1 MNIVSLTDIGL
12 VRSSNQDN
20 FKTSLISDNVAWAIV
35 CDGMGG
41 TNGGN
46 IASKIAVDVI
56 SESIKSNYY
65 ENIDSD
71 KIKDILVSA
80 AYEANRAIYDKALN
94 NKNLIGM
101 GTTVVAAIIQGDII
115 HLVNVGD
122 SRAYL
127 ITKTEVTQITKDH
140 SIVQDMVDH
149 GEITSKEAKNH
160 PHKNIITRALGV
172 DEFVDVDYYEVSFEK
187 GNTLLMCTDG
197 FSNYMENDKI
207 FTLAKYTNFKFLARE
222 AVTLAKGAGGN
233 DNITVVAVSR

>member
-20 FKTSLISDNVAWAIV
+20 FKTSSISDNVAWAIV

>member
-20 FKTSLISDNVAWAIV
+20 FKTSSISDSVAWAIV

-56 SESIKSNYY
+56 SESIESNFN
-65 ENIDSD
+65 NIDSD

-80 AYEANRAIYDKALN
+80 AYEANSVIYDKALSDE
-94 NKNLIGM
+94 NLTGM
-101 GTTVVAAIIQGDII
+101 GTTLVAAIIQNNII

-149 GEITSKEAKNH
+149 GEITLKEARNH

-172 DEFVDVDYYEVSFEK
+172 DKFVDVDYYEVSFEK

-207 FTLAKYTNFKFLARE
+207 FTLAKYTDFKFLARE
-222 AVTLAKGAGGN
+222 AIALAKGAGGN
-233 DNITVVAVSR
+233 DNITVVAISR

>member
-20 FKTSLISDNVAWAIV
+20 FKTSSISDNVAWAIV

-80 AYEANRAIYDKALN
+80 AYEANRA
-94 NKNLIGM
+94 
-101 GTTVVAAIIQGDII
+101 TVVAAIIQGDII

>member
-20 FKTSLISDNVAWAIV
+20 FKTSSISDNVAWAIV

-101 GTTVVAAIIQGDII
+101 GTTVVAAIIQGDSI

-172 DEFVDVDYYEVSFEK
+172 DEFVDVDCYEVSFEK

-233 DNITVVAVSR
+233 DNITVVAISR

>member
-20 FKTSLISDNVAWAIV
+20 FKTSSISDNVAWAIV

-187 GNTLLMCTDG
+187 GNTLFMCTDG